1 MATKPLQP
9 SVLSTVWWHYYGNV
23 QFGKLIRML
32 TYILSAL
39 VGSGSVALY
48 LAAFV
53 FPEIY
58 RPKDLIWS
66 GLGLFYALV
75 LWVNGREL
83 NGGLLL
89 GQALSVLLLGWFAWE
104 TMSLRRQ
111 IVPESERTPLPKTNQ
126 TPISASDTPEIA
138 VDKNQPWIEIRQEFP
153 PANPDQSAEP

>member
-1 MATKPLQP
+1 
-9 SVLSTVWWHYYGNV
+9 
-23 QFGKLIRML
+23 ML

-39 VGSGSVALY
+39 VGTGSVALY

-58 RPKDLIWS
+58 RPKDLLWS
-66 GLGLFYALV
+66 GIGLFYALV
-75 LWVNGREL
+75 LWINGREL

-111 IVPESERTPLPKTNQ
+111 IVPEAERTPLPNANKTPLS
-126 TPISASDTPEIA
+126 TIASPETA